1 MHANPLE
8 CYLLTS
14 TNPNPAMTQQ
24 GLPHH
29 INLVNKYPF
38 TWHLL
43 PKLPSLAGTVYA
55 CIEERGQQTDQLSR
69 VKYTNAG
76 GGSGGDLYQ
85 LRQ

>member
-1 MHANPLE
+1 
-8 CYLLTS
+8 
-14 TNPNPAMTQQ
+14 MTQQ

-29 INLVNKYPF
+29 INLVNKYLF

-55 CIEERGQQTDQLSR
+55 SIEERGQQTDQLSR

-76 GGSGGDLYQ
+76 GGGGGDQYISYAH
-85 LRQ
+85 RIFGVECNAG